1 MVGWWGAAQRFWT
14 IFRVF
19 GVRYVCILQVK
30 RKIVLPSS
38 CSFVVIW
45 NTRILLKKLV
55 CGFPLSLKQLV
66 MYPIIGLPEIF
77 RAKTLEMQ
85 LRN

>member
-1 MVGWWGAAQRFWT
+1 M
-14 IFRVF
+14 FRVF

-30 RKIVLPSS
+30 REIVLPSS

-45 NTRILLKKLV
+45 NTRILLKKLI
-55 CGFPLSLKQLV
+55 CGFPLSKVV
-66 MYPIIGLPEIF
+66 MYPIVDLPEVL
-77 RAKTLEMQ
+77 RAKTLEMG

>member
-1 MVGWWGAAQRFWT
+1 MVGWWGAAQCFWT

-30 RKIVLPSS
+30 REIVLPSS
-38 CSFVVIW
+38 CSIVVIW
-45 NTRILLKKLV
+45 NTRILLKKLI

-66 MYPIIGLPEIF
+66 MYPIVDLPEIF
-77 RAKTLEMQ
+77 RVTTLEMG